1 MPKDPQAHAPVVPP
15 APASSSD
22 RIDVL
27 VLEDDAPSR
36 AALKAWLQQHELEVR
51 EAGSLA
57 EAQQLLSER
66 LPDLALLDLNLPDG
80 SSLQILKELAPAGV
94 DVVMISGQTTIQ
106 DAIGAL
112 RLGASDFLPK
122 PVDIP
127 RLTAII
133 ENVRRRRRMRAEV
146 RDLRGQLKTLGR
158 FGSLVGG
165 SAAMQVVYEYIER
178 VARTD
183 ETVFL
188 TGPTGTG
195 KEVTAATIHALS
207 HRKGAPFVAVNCGA
221 IAASLIESEF
231 FGHERGAFT
240 GADKQRIG
248 VFEQAQ
254 GGTLFLDEITEMPV
268 DLQVKLLRVLE
279 TRQVKR
285 VGGSKAVDIDVRIL
299 AATNREPKEAVAN
312 GKLREDLMY
321 RLFVFPI
328 DLPPLKDRKGDVRL
342 LAQEFLDRVNREHDG
357 SKRFAEAT
365 LRRLEAHT
373 WPGNVRE
380 LANVVRRAYIMAPG
394 EEVAVTH
401 LPVAIAAA
409 AGVASAATPSAT
421 GLVSPGL
428 GIALGM
434 SIAAA
439 EKVLIEA
446 TLLDLDGDKRRAADV
461 LGISLKTLYTRL
473 QVYGA
478 SASGAS

>member
-1 MPKDPQAHAPVVPP
+1 MHKDAQP
-15 APASSSD
+15 AFPSPSPEGASD

-27 VLEDDAPSR
+27 LLEDDAESR
-36 AALKAWLQQHELEVR
+36 VALKAWLQNHDLEVR

-57 EAQQLLSER
+57 EAQQLIAER

-80 SSLQILKELAPAGV
+80 SSLQLLEVLAPAGV

-112 RLGASDFLPK
+112 RSGASDFLPK
-122 PVDIP
+122 PADIP
-127 RLTAII
+127 RLTAIV
-133 ENVRRRRRMRAEV
+133 ENVRRRRHIRAEV
-146 RDLRGQLKTLGR
+146 RDLRGQLKSLGR
-158 FGSLVGG
+158 FGSLVGR
-165 SAAMQVVYEYIER
+165 STAMAGVYECIER

-183 ETVFL
+183 ETVFIS
-188 TGPTGTG
+188 GPTGTG
-195 KEVTAATIHALS
+195 KEVTAATIHAMS
-207 HRKGAPFVAVNCGA
+207 HRKGGPFVAVNCGA
-221 IAASLIESEF
+221 IAAGLIESEF

-268 DLQVKLLRVLE
+268 DLQVRLLRVLE

-285 VGGSKAVDIDVRIL
+285 VGASKSVDVDVRIL
-299 AATNREPKEAVAN
+299 VATNREPGDAVAS

-321 RLFVFPI
+321 RLCVFPI
-328 DLPPLKDRKGDVRL
+328 DLPPLKDRQGDVRL
-342 LAQEFLDRVNREHDG
+342 LAQVFLDRVNREHEG
-357 SKRFAEAT
+357 SKRFAEET

-401 LPVAIAAA
+401 LPLPLAGTVAA
-409 AGVASAATPSAT
+409 AGVSTAVAGGA
-421 GLVSPGL
+421 VSPGL
-428 GIALGM
+428 GVLPGM

-439 EKVLIEA
+439 EKLLIEA
-446 TLLDLDGDKRRAADV
+446 TMVDLAGDKRKAAEV
-461 LGISLKTLYTRL
+461 LGISLKTLYSRL
-473 QVYGA
+473 MVYGA
-478 SASGAS
+478 SASAVT

>member
-1 MPKDPQAHAPVVPP
+1 MPVDPQTDVPVLSPSPP
-15 APASSSD
+15 GSSD

-27 VLEDDAPSR
+27 ILEDDAESR
-36 AALKAWLQQHELEVR
+36 AALKAWLQHHNLEVR
-51 EAGSLA
+51 EAGSVA
-57 EAQQLLSER
+57 EAQQLIAER
-66 LPDLALLDLNLPDG
+66 QPDLALLDLNLPDG
-80 SSLQILKELAPAGV
+80 SSLQILKDLAPAGV

-122 PVDIP
+122 PADIP
-127 RLTAII
+127 RLTAIV
-133 ENVRRRRRMRAEV
+133 ENVRRRRRIRAEV
-146 RDLRGQLKTLGR
+146 RDLRGQLKSLGR

-165 SAAMQVVYEYIER
+165 SAAMQGVYECIER

-183 ETVFL
+183 ETVFI

-207 HRKGAPFVAVNCGA
+207 HRKSGPFVAVNCGA

-248 VFEQAQ
+248 VFEQAH
-254 GGTLFLDEITEMPV
+254 GGTLFLDEITEMPI

-285 VGGSKAVDIDVRIL
+285 VGGSKSVDVNVRIL
-299 AATNREPKEAVAN
+299 VATNREPKEAVAS

-357 SKRFAEAT
+357 SKRFAEET

-394 EEVAVTH
+394 DDVSVTH
-401 LPVAIAAA
+401 LPLPVAGTAS
-409 AGVASAATPSAT
+409 VASATTTSAT
-421 GLVSPGL
+421 GAAPPVL
-428 GIALGM
+428 GVVLGM

-439 EKVLIEA
+439 ERLLIEA
-446 TLLDLDGDKRRAADV
+446 TLVDLDGDKRKAAEV

-473 QVYGA
+473 LVYGA
-478 SASGAS
+478 SAGGVS